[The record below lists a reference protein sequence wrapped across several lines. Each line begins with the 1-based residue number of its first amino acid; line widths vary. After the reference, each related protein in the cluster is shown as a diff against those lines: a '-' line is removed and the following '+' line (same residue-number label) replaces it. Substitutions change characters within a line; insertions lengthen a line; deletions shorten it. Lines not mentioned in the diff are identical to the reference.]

1 MTFRLPAAVCRCALL
16 LFLLS
21 LTSLPLAAGDIWDAA
36 PFSADPKAM
45 LAAAATVDAKGS
57 SVVYLLNEQTYAFEA
72 DGRTKMTW
80 RLIQR
85 VATEDGAAE
94 AGTASAWWAPWYDEK
109 PTIASRVVSA
119 DGVVH
124 SLDPKA
130 VVEATGDF
138 EQDMFSDQRVLRAPL
153 PGVTTGSIVE
163 TVITTLGRSP
173 IAGGGK
179 YGRFDF
185 GSGSAV
191 ERSRLVLDAA
201 AGVTPQIVNKS
212 GIEPKVAEQNGRRVT
227 IFEKGHTDAI
237 EEEEILPPD
246 ELAVPYVAF
255 ATGTSWAE
263 IAKNYSTTVDEQI
276 AAASVKDLVAKTIG
290 DSTDRNVKIEKL
302 LDVIR
307 KNIRYAGVE
316 VGDGSIIPRSPSF
329 VLQNKYGDCKDKATL
344 LVAMLRAAGIDAHV
358 ALLNAGFD
366 FDTVASLPASNAFNH
381 AIVVVSGEPSL
392 WIDPTDEFSRAGE
405 LPLQDQAR
413 MALIAA
419 PGTSALVRTPETAST
434 TNRYVETRTFT
445 LPEDGRSH
453 VIEVTEG
460 SSREDA
466 ALRRDYATAE
476 KKAYR
481 ESLEKYATDYY
492 LATKIESVEAGDPHD
507 FAKPFRLT
515 IDITKSKSGVVYDGE
530 ADVLIPTYN
539 IVSWLPLSL
548 RNYEP
553 KNADAPLVKADKKR
567 VHDFVFAR
575 PLTRE
580 WIYRVVPPPG
590 FRAQTLPASETTK
603 LGTTTLTTEYTQQ
616 PDGSVSAKLVFD
628 TGKRRISA
636 AEYEATRTSVSAFAR
651 QDGVHLR
658 FESAGQ
664 AKLAAGDIRGALV
677 EFRQLAVA
685 HPKEAQHHIELARA
699 LLAGGLGEA
708 AREEAKRAVATE
720 GSSAKAHAMLATVLE
735 HDLLGREHRS
745 GCDIA
750 GAVAELRK
758 AKDLDKTDMTLGVR
772 LAELL
777 MFGSDGYRFGRGAH
791 LTEAE
796 AEYRSLMKDFPKE
809 ATSHQPRLMLILSY
823 LGKWNEVKELVK
835 TERDTRQRDLF
846 RLLSVTAIDGSAAGL
861 RELAAFD
868 TNTRRNYGTV
878 VGQTFMQLRRYSD
891 AADFMEAAAKGS
903 DDASKQMPLVEM
915 LRKTQPYEKT
925 LDGSAKA
932 LIVQMMAAFAAG
944 DTKAVQA
951 LFIPE
956 VVKASTDD
964 SDFNFNFHM
973 LTNGG
978 ETRPEVVLDVTA
990 AALELQPDGNE
1001 DLGFR
1006 YRTRAGI
1013 GNARSKSIYVVRRG
1027 GKLLLAA
1034 TSDAPSLIGHHA
1046 LQLAN
1051 AGKLDAART
1060 WLNWARES
1068 IAAGGGDDP
1077 LDGAPFAKLW
1087 QKETATATAD
1097 EIRVAAAALM
1107 DSKEFGKDSA
1117 AILEPARDKAA
1128 NDAAKTAI
1136 DIALVKAYVQ
1146 TKDWAKALPI
1156 SERLAT
1162 AHPDSD
1168 SAFAQYTITL
1178 AENGKAADAEKLANE
1193 RLAKRAKNEAAM
1205 RALQNLTARRGDYE
1219 SAEKWARKLIEDVE
1233 PNENDYNEAAWVA
1246 LFRGKELD
1254 RAIEDARH
1262 ATSDGSGGSAAAL
1275 HTLAAVYAETG
1286 NTTEARQALLKSLDS
1301 RASAEPRSFDWFVLG
1316 RIAESYGVSDAAAA
1330 AYKRVTKEEPNGL
1343 TTWELTQKRLASLA
1357 K

>member
-1 MTFRLPAAVCRCALL
+1 
-16 LFLLS
+16 
-21 LTSLPLAAGDIWDAA
+21 
-36 PFSADPKAM
+36 
-45 LAAAATVDAKGS
+45 
-57 SVVYLLNEQTYAFEA
+57 
-72 DGRTKMTW
+72 
-80 RLIQR
+80 
-85 VATEDGAAE
+85 
-94 AGTASAWWAPWYDEK
+94 
-109 PTIASRVVSA
+109 
-119 DGVVH
+119 
-124 SLDPKA
+124 
-130 VVEATGDF
+130 
-138 EQDMFSDQRVLRAPL
+138 
-153 PGVTTGSIVE
+153 
-163 TVITTLGRSP
+163 
-173 IAGGGK
+173 
-179 YGRFDF
+179 
-185 GSGSAV
+185 
-191 ERSRLVLDAA
+191 
-201 AGVTPQIVNKS
+201 
-212 GIEPKVAEQNGRRVT
+212 
-227 IFEKGHTDAI
+227 
-237 EEEEILPPD
+237 
-246 ELAVPYVAF
+246 
-255 ATGTSWAE
+255 
-263 IAKNYSTTVDEQI
+263 
-276 AAASVKDLVAKTIG
+276 
-290 DSTDRNVKIEKL
+290 
-302 LDVIR
+302 
-307 KNIRYAGVE
+307 
-316 VGDGSIIPRSPSF
+316 
-329 VLQNKYGDCKDKATL
+329 
-344 LVAMLRAAGIDAHV
+344 
-358 ALLNAGFD
+358 
-366 FDTVASLPASNAFNH
+366 
-381 AIVVVSGEPSL
+381 
-392 WIDPTDEFSRAGE
+392 
-405 LPLQDQAR
+405 
-413 MALIAA
+413 
-419 PGTSALVRTPETAST
+419 
-434 TNRYVETRTFT
+434 
-445 LPEDGRSH
+445 
-453 VIEVTEG
+453 
-460 SSREDA
+460 
-466 ALRRDYATAE
+466 
-476 KKAYR
+476 
-481 ESLEKYATDYY
+481 
-492 LATKIESVEAGDPHD
+492 
-507 FAKPFRLT
+507 
-515 IDITKSKSGVVYDGE
+515 
-530 ADVLIPTYN
+530 
-539 IVSWLPLSL
+539 
-548 RNYEP
+548 
-553 KNADAPLVKADKKR
+553 
-567 VHDFVFAR
+567 
-575 PLTRE
+575 
-580 WIYRVVPPPG
+580 
-590 FRAQTLPASETTK
+590 
-603 LGTTTLTTEYTQQ
+603 
-616 PDGSVSAKLVFD
+616 VFD

-758 AKDLDKTDMTLGVR
+758 ARELDKTDMTLGVR

-791 LTEAE
+791 LAEAE

-1178 AENGKAADAEKLANE
+1178 AENSNAADAEKLANE

-1219 SAEKWARKLIEDVE
+1219 AAEKWARKLIEDVE